1 MKAWSIIFSPS
12 QTSAFRA
19 VQEIRQLNMKQ
30 EGFVREIS
38 DLQETVEWKDK
49 KIGVR
54 LLSLQRRLT
63 FSTVPFLLCTT
74 LTSTLPTLHVS
85 NNWSPPFMLRHSGL
99 CSGLRATERI
109 H

>member
-1 MKAWSIIFSPS
+1 MTLFTALVSCSLQMHVPLFSSPA
-12 QTSAFRA
+12 QTFASHA

-54 LLSLQRRLT
+54 LLSPRCWVLFF
-63 FSTVPFLLCTT
+63 FSTVPFLLCMT
-74 LTSTLPTLHVS
+74 LTFTLHTLHV
-85 NNWSPPFMLRHSGL
+85 
-99 CSGLRATERI
+99 
-109 H
+109 

>member
-1 MKAWSIIFSPS
+1 MTHSSYFMDSTNACATIFSPA
-12 QTSAFRA
+12 QTSASHA

-54 LLSLQRRLT
+54 LLSPRWWWWWCC
-63 FSTVPFLLCTT
+63 FSQFHFSCA
-74 LTSTLPTLHVS
+74 
-85 NNWSPPFMLRHSGL
+85 RD
-99 CSGLRATERI
+99 
-109 H
+109 

>member
-1 MKAWSIIFSPS
+1 MISPA
-12 QTSAFRA
+12 QTCASHA

-54 LLSLQRRLT
+54 PSSHRGGGVVFHSSVSLVHETDFSSSYFARLK
-63 FSTVPFLLCTT
+63 
-74 LTSTLPTLHVS
+74 
-85 NNWSPPFMLRHSGL
+85 
-99 CSGLRATERI
+99 
-109 H
+109 